1 MEGLDFIKDNAVSQQ
16 QKSYFHFCTR
26 EDHPVIFHNDDE
38 YKIGMNLFALS
49 LKLHAGISVL
59 TFELMSNHIHALF
72 YGEDTDIR
80 AWFKCFVKL
89 LKHNL
94 DHASDAIISL
104 EGKCF
109 PINNDDYLRNT
120 LLYINRN
127 GFVISPEESPFSYP
141 WGANRYYFNP
151 EAKLRFSVSKKV
163 LKFREKRAM
172 TRSALFDKAEGL
184 FLVDGYISPM
194 CFCDIT
200 AGESL
205 FRNAR
210 QYFTKVSK
218 NLESNKDIAAIIMES
233 SYYIDDDLY
242 AYLVAFCSKQYGCK
256 NPTMLPAAE
265 KIELAKKLH
274 YDFNAGNKQIAR
286 MLKMDLSA
294 VYSLFPL

>member
-1 MEGLDFIKDNAVSQQ
+1 
-16 QKSYFHFCTR
+16 
-26 EDHPVIFHNDDE
+26 
-38 YKIGMNLFALS
+38 MNLFALS
-49 LKLHAGISVL
+49 LKLHTGISVL

>member
-172 TRSALFDKAEGL
+172 TRSALFDKADNL
-184 FLVDGYISPM
+184 SPIS
-194 CFCDIT
+194 
-200 AGESL
+200 SL
-205 FRNAR
+205 KRA
-210 QYFTKVSK
+210 
-218 NLESNKDIAAIIMES
+218 
-233 SYYIDDDLY
+233 
-242 AYLVAFCSKQYGCK
+242 
-256 NPTMLPAAE
+256 PAHL
-265 KIELAKKLH
+265 IVLH
-274 YDFNAGNKQIAR
+274 LQKSQ
-286 MLKMDLSA
+286 
-294 VYSLFPL
+294 